1 MGRRAAHTWNVSGSA
16 SPPCNTLL
24 VSADPSG
31 TSPLSPGV
39 KLDRYELLYPI
50 AEGGMAAV
58 WVVRLLGKHGFEK
71 LLALKMI
78 LPEFATDVNF
88 QEMLLDEARIAAG
101 IHHVNVA
108 HVLDLGEEH
117 GILYLAMECV
127 DGDSVSKLHTSI
139 TQRGDVFP
147 PAIALRIVADACAG
161 LHAAHELRDKEGRE
175 LCVVHRDVSPQNI
188 LIDTS
193 GTVKIIDFGIA
204 RARDRIAAE
213 TRTGSIKGKIQ
224 FMSPEQA
231 TGRPI
236 DRRADIWGA
245 GAVLYKLLAGRPPFE
260 GPNKFSTLHQIA
272 SGARPRPLPAEVAPE
287 IAAIVEKALAHDP
300 AARFENAL
308 VMRNAIEGVMTKV
321 GLTASS
327 SDVAALASKY
337 LAAAIANRR
346 NAIDAALREAAERD
360 RRLPFV
366 ASSVGAPQP
375 SPFNGASPGAARA
388 AHEGMATVVLGA
400 RDESEVGA
408 MALALSP
415 RALKRLLWTG
425 GALLSV
431 TMALV
436 FALKSSRSS
445 HPQASETVV
454 NRAVT
459 PAAEMPAEVPSAPPA
474 VEPAPAVVP
483 GSSLVKALPARASEG
498 TLRTNSTR
506 GSANTEA
513 RKSGATRRASPQPAA
528 KAPSPAP
535 KREPVIDDGF

>member
-1 MGRRAAHTWNVSGSA
+1 
-16 SPPCNTLL
+16 
-24 VSADPSG
+24 
-31 TSPLSPGV
+31 
-39 KLDRYELLYPI
+39 
-50 AEGGMAAV
+50 MAAV
-58 WVVRLLGKHGFEK
+58 WVARLLGKHGFEK

-78 LPEFATDVNF
+78 LPEFATDVAF

-127 DGDSVSKLHTSI
+127 DGDSVSKLYTSI
-139 TQRGDVFP
+139 TNSGDVFP

-161 LHAAHELRDKEGRE
+161 LHAAHELRDKEGRG

-260 GPNKFSTLHQIA
+260 GPNKFATLNQIA
-272 SGARPRPLPAEVAPE
+272 SGARPRPLPPEVSPE
-287 IAAIVEKALAHDP
+287 IVAIVEKALAYDP
-300 AARFENAL
+300 ASRFENAL
-308 VMRNAIEGVMTKV
+308 AMRNAIEGVMTKV

-337 LAAAIANRR
+337 LAEGIAKRR
-346 NAIDAALREAAERD
+346 NAIDTALREAAERD
-360 RRLPFV
+360 RQLPGV
-366 ASSVGAPQP
+366 ASSLRTPPP
-375 SPFNGASPGAARA
+375 SSAEVPSRSAARGGHDGA
-388 AHEGMATVVLGA
+388 ATVVLGP
-400 RDESEVGA
+400 RTESEVGT

-425 GALLSV
+425 GALLLAA
-431 TMALV
+431 MALV
-436 FALKSSRSS
+436 FALKSSRSV
-445 HPQASETVV
+445 HPLASATVVDRAATHASEI
-454 NRAVT
+454 RAE
-459 PAAEMPAEVPSAPPA
+459 APSSPPA
-474 VEPAPAVVP
+474 VGAVPPVIP

-498 TLRTNSTR
+498 TPRTNSTR
-506 GSANTEA
+506 GMASTET
-513 RKSGATRRASPQPAA
+513 RKSGASRRASTPPAA
-528 KAPSPAP
+528 KPPSPAL